1 MSVTLNTKLR
11 PEGKANALR
20 RQGLVPAI
28 VYGPT
33 MENIP
38 LVINRR
44 DLHILFSKIT
54 RSSLIEL
61 SIDDHDQQEPLNV
74 FLKRVQY
81 NSITDEAIH
90 VDFYNPDPQVP
101 LKLYVPVKVVG
112 EAPGIKQGGFLN
124 VLFNTVRVYGY
135 AKDIPHLITI
145 DVSDLDI
152 GDTVRVRDV
161 DFGKVA
167 PFLSSERTMVA
178 MGAPRGIEEEEVEEE
193 EEEVLET
200 VAAETEEIASGE
212 EESEGKIQGG

>member
-11 PEGKANALR
+11 KAGKANALR
-20 RQGLVPAI
+20 RQGLIPAI

-38 LVINRR
+38 LVIHRR
-44 DLHILFSKIT
+44 DLHSLFSKIT

-61 SIDDHDQQEPLNV
+61 SIDDTDQQEPLEV

-81 NSITDEAIH
+81 NPMTDEAIH
-90 VDFYNPDPQVP
+90 VDFYHPDPEVP
-101 LKLYVPVKVVG
+101 LKLYVPVKILG

-124 VLFNTVRVYGY
+124 VLFNTVRVHGY

-152 GDTVRVRDV
+152 GDTIRVKDV
-161 DFGKVA
+161 DFGKVT
-167 PFLSSERTMVA
+167 PFLSPERTMVA
-178 MGAPRGIEEEEVEEE
+178 MAAPRGIEAEEVKG

-200 VAAETEEIASGE
+200 VSAETEISSE
-212 EESEGKIQGG
+212 EESES